1 MASDSKNNRPGQT
14 GNWIAETNKH
24 YPGDPS
30 KPADP
35 YEKICRD
42 IRFQAVETNKRVIA
56 QWCGVLPGTPNY
68 RHLLRCQHLRVLDE
82 GLGPFRAKPEFTHEW
97 WIWCQK
103 RTGKFTRLLLFRG
116 QFDLGMWKLRLARE
130 QRPAFRAVAIQRAEI
145 AIDECAIAITE
156 TIAKSMIK
164 ASDPQMPVNLEGMV
178 WSDIRS
184 CLTSRVP
191 SGVNPGDNTDW
202 IWAMLIDQAYKR
214 CPIAQP
220 GHG

>member
-1 MASDSKNNRPGQT
+1 MASSNQSDRGASKPAQ
-14 GNWIAETNKH
+14 WIGETERH
-24 YPGDPS
+24 YPGDAKRS
-30 KPADP
+30 DP

-68 RHLLRCQHLRVLDE
+68 RHLLRCQHLRMLDE
-82 GLGPFRAKPEFTHEW
+82 GLGPFRAGEFTHEW

-103 RTGKFTRLLLFRG
+103 RTGRFTRLLLFRG
-116 QFDLGMWKLRLARE
+116 QFDLGAWKLRSAWE
-130 QRPAFRAVAIQRAEI
+130 QRPAFRAVATQRAEA
-145 AIDECAIAITE
+145 AIDECAIAITT

-164 ASDPQMPVNLEGMV
+164 ASDPQMPVDLEGMV

-191 SGVNPGDNTDW
+191 SGINPGDNTDW